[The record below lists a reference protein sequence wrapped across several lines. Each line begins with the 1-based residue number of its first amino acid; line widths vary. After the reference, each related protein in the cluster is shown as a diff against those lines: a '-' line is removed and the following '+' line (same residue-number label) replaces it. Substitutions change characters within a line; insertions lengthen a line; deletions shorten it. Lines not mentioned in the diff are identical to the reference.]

1 MQACRR
7 DACILAVLDRR
18 VTVAAIDAVADVLR
32 MTELDRFFLRHL
44 YAKSMTVMSRSS
56 AEPTVMPRARGNSAI
71 RPGAVG
77 GELLQPCRPRRDR
90 SVRFRAFD
98 DCVQDGNAQQTR
110 ARSVGNVAH
119 RRGMIRSTHSSL
131 IDCTN
136 RSAYA
141 FAFGARYGVCTMRIP
156 ASC

>member
-18 VTVAAIDAVADVLR
+18 VTVAAIDAVAADVLR

-56 AEPTVMPRARGNSAI
+56 AEPTVMPRARGNSAV

-77 GELLQPCRPRRDR
+77 GESLQPCQPRRDR
-90 SVRFRAFD
+90 SARFRALD
-98 DCVQDGNAQQTR
+98 DCVQDGNEQQTR
-110 ARSVGNVAH
+110 ARSVGNVA
-119 RRGMIRSTHSSL
+119 RPRE
-131 IDCTN
+131 
-136 RSAYA
+136 
-141 FAFGARYGVCTMRIP
+141 
-156 ASC
+156 